1 MGMDGIDRRQLI
13 RALGAGAAVLGA
25 GKAQALPVLS
35 PDNFGLSHHKA
46 ARGNG
51 WVEIDAA
58 GFEANIAELRRMI
71 GPGHPICAVMKG
83 DGYGHS
89 IALLIPSI
97 KRSGIDCIGVT
108 ANDEARVARALGYRG
123 RIARLRT
130 ATPWEVEDGL
140 RYRIEELTGNLA
152 HAQAMAAIAARKGR
166 RLDIHFALNSTG
178 MGRNGMDLATDPGR
192 NDARALMAIQ
202 GLRIV
207 GIMSHFPVEDVA
219 DVRQSLARFLE
230 ESDWAMAAGGLDR
243 SKIQRHVANT
253 YATFHVPEARLD
265 MVRVGG
271 GLVGDSYPGFE
282 RFGRIMTAKSRL
294 ASINFYPAGSSV
306 NYDRTYRLARD
317 SWLANVPVGYADG
330 YRRAFSF
337 RNTPEP
343 DKLQSHALIHGRRAP
358 VLGRVTMNTIMLDV
372 TDFHETVAMD
382 DEVVFFGTQGSDRI
396 TAQELEAAA
405 ATLNTEVYLIFG
417 NSMPRVLKP

>member
-1 MGMDGIDRRQLI
+1 MQINRRD
-13 RALGAGAAVLGA
+13 ALGTLGMGSLALAASPA
-25 GKAQALPVLS
+25 AALPVLS
-35 PDNFGLSHHKA
+35 HDNFGLTHDRA

-51 WVEIDAA
+51 WVEIDPA
-58 GFEANIAELRRMI
+58 GFEANIAELRRTI
-71 GPGHPICAVMKG
+71 GPGHAICAVMKG
-83 DGYGHS
+83 DAYGHS

-97 KRSGIDCIGVT
+97 KRSGIDCIGIT
-108 ANDEARVARALGYRG
+108 ANDEARVARQLGYRG

-152 HAQAMAAIAARKGR
+152 HARAMAAIGARKGR
-166 RLDIHFALNSTG
+166 KIDIHFALNSTG
-178 MGRNGMDLATDPGR
+178 MGRNGLDLSSNAGR
-192 NDARALMAIQ
+192 EDAQALMATQ

-219 DVRQSLARFLE
+219 DVRQSLARFIE
-230 ESDWAMAAGGLDR
+230 ESDWAIATGGLDR
-243 SKIQRHVANT
+243 SKLQRHVANT

-282 RFGRIMTAKSRL
+282 RFGRIMTVKSRV
-294 ASINFYPAGSSV
+294 ATVNFYPAGSSV

-337 RNTPEP
+337 RNTPQP
-343 DKLQSHALIHGRRAP
+343 DKLQTHALIHGRRAP

-372 TDFHETVAMD
+372 TEFRDEVRMD
-382 DEVVFFGTQGSDRI
+382 DEVVLFGKQGAEQI